1 MIPSLSVHR
10 QIELILQIIGK
21 KVNLFGKNRTQ
32 RVRFLLL
39 ICNATF
45 FRDAI
50 LGIIYREKWLYPA

>member
-1 MIPSLSVHR
+1 MSNIKNTG
-10 QIELILQIIGK
+10 II
-21 KVNLFGKNRTQ
+21 R
-32 RVRFLLL
+32 L